1 MNKKISISRVL
12 AIIGT
17 VLVWLP
23 ILATLVTGMIG
34 SISMNRLI
42 MDYLMPAEL
51 FPLAGIGGLL
61 LIVAAILARSQRKWI
76 IWSFVIMIAALVISQ
91 GTAVVS
97 GLASGRIEA
106 TGFWWIL
113 VLGLIILYALV
124 MIILGIGGIKLIKC
138 VFKKIQEPPVA

>member
-1 MNKKISISRVL
+1 MNKKIATSRIL

-23 ILATLVTGMIG
+23 ILATLVTGVYG
-34 SISMNRLI
+34 SIAYHRLL

-51 FPLAGIGGLL
+51 FPLAGVGGLM

-76 IWSFVIMIAALVISQ
+76 IWSFIVMVVSLVASQ
-91 GTAVVS
+91 GFAEVS
-97 GLASGRIEA
+97 GLASGRIEP

-113 VLGLIILYALV
+113 VLGLIILFTLT
-124 MIILGIGGIKLIKC
+124 MIVLGIGGIKLIKSL
-138 VFKKIQEPPVA
+138 FKKSPEQPVT